1 MPMTLAHPHLPPP
14 PALALRAVHGCSHCD
29 NDKERVEMTLW
40 EAALFR
46 VYVVKRERYE
56 ALRRRHRKRK
66 RAYERM
72 QRALHNLMREECHG

>member
-1 MPMTLAHPHLPPP
+1 MNNLF
-14 PALALRAVHGCSHCD
+14 
-29 NDKERVEMTLW
+29 

-46 VYVVKRERYE
+46 AYVAKRERYE

-72 QRALHNLMREECHG
+72 QAALHNLMREECNG